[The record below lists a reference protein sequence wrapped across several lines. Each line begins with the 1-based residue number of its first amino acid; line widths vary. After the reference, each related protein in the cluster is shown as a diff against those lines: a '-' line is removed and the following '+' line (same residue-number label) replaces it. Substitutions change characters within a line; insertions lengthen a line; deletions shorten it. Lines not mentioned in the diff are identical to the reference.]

1 MIDIAKKKI
10 NENEYKYILE
20 VRNDKKQVT
29 YRDNVTIGG
38 VNQKDGEKLA
48 KFRLLIGLLKN
59 DDLSN
64 VYSLCELIPTY
75 WEK

>member
-1 MIDIAKKKI
+1 MIDIMKKKI
-10 NENEYKYILE
+10 DENEYKYILE

-29 YRDNVTIGG
+29 YRDTVTIGG
-38 VNQKDGEKLA
+38 VDQKDGEKLA
-48 KFRLLIGLLKN
+48 KFRLLRDLLKN
-59 DDLSN
+59 GDLSD